1 MTATSIDLWAPFVV
15 AAICGAAVTPLAI
28 KLAPKI
34 GAMDVPQDKRR
45 VHNKPMPR
53 FGGMAIYVAIMV
65 GLALYGLPPH
75 CPRGRRRHRS

>member
-45 VHNKPMPR
+45 VEAKKDLME
-53 FGGMAIYVAIMV
+53 
-65 GLALYGLPPH
+65 L
-75 CPRGRRRHRS
+75 